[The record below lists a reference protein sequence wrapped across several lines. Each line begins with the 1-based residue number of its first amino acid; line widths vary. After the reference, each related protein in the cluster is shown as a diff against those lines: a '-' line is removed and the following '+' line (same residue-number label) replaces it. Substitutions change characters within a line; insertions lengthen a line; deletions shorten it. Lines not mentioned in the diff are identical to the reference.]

1 MNIVKVL
8 ADKSTNRIPIGKQGE
23 NKATAVQFCVKT
35 WLEMWPGATVALAVQ
50 PPTGNAYPA
59 IVTTQDNITTW
70 VITDAD
76 TAIPGIGKCELHVL
90 LNDVV
95 KKSITFMT
103 YIAESFTA
111 EGEAPDPVADWIED
125 AQAKLGEVDDAV
137 DLIEGMTVSAA
148 ESTTPSATLTT
159 VDGHY
164 NIAFGLVKGDK
175 GDQGVQGPAGAD
187 GAPGQDGAPGVDGTT
202 FTPSVSSEGVISWT
216 NDGNKQNPSP
226 VNIKGPA
233 GQDGAPGADGYS
245 PTASVSKSGSTATI
259 TITDKNGT
267 TTAQISD
274 GQNGQDGQ
282 QGPAGPGLP
291 SGGTQGQIVV
301 KKSGTDYDTEWSDDL
316 SDLKSAVAVLEP
328 AATSGDVGK
337 VPKVKTVVDGK
348 VSEYEFGSLPSV
360 PVTDVQANGTSVLS
374 DGVANVPVANSS
386 RFGVVKINTSNG
398 VGISSGE
405 LFINGSTSS
414 NVIGGTNNYRPIVP
428 AHQHESTFYGLAKA
442 AGSDMASSSNP
453 VGTYTDAAKSAISTM
468 LNGPVAVSGTTPII
482 TALPGLQYVCG
493 EVSTLDITLPASGC
507 VDVVFESGSTPTVLT
522 VTPPTGMTVE
532 WANGFDSTTLEADTL
547 YELNIKM
554 VGTKCLGVAGKWT

>member
-8 ADKSTNRIPIGKQGE
+8 ADKSTNRIPVGKQGE
-23 NKATAVQFCVKT
+23 NNATAIEFCCKT
-35 WLEMWPGATVALAVQ
+35 WLEMWPGATLALAVQ
-50 PPTGNAYPA
+50 PPTGDAYPA
-59 IVTTQDNITTW
+59 VVERDGNICRW
-70 VITDAD
+70 VITAAD
-76 TAIPGIGKCELHVL
+76 TAVPGIGKCELRVL
-90 LNDVV
+90 DGEVV
-95 KKSITFMT
+95 KKSVTFQT
-103 YIAESFTA
+103 YIAESFTVD
-111 EGEAPDPVADWIED
+111 GEAPDPVADWIED

-164 NIAFGLVKGDK
+164 NIAFGLVKGD
-175 GDQGVQGPAGAD
+175 QGPAGAD
-187 GAPGQDGAPGVDGTT
+187 GAPGQDGAPGADGK
-202 FTPSVSSEGVISWT
+202 
-216 NDGNKQNPSP
+216 DGKDGAPGKDGKDGADGAP
-226 VNIKGPA
+226 

-291 SGGTQGQIVV
+291 SGGTQGQIPV
-301 KKSGTDYDTEWSDDL
+301 KASSSNYDVAWSDDL
-316 SDLKSAVAVLEP
+316 SALKSAVNDKLDTP
-328 AATSGDVGK
+328 STPGTSGQVLTSDGQGGQSWQTPT
-337 VPKVKTVVDGK
+337 VPT
-348 VSEYEFGSLPSV
+348 V
-360 PVTDVQANGTSVLS
+360 PVQDVQVNGVSVVGQG
-374 DGVANVPVANSS
+374 GVANIPAAGLGTGY
-386 RFGVVKINTSNG
+386 GVVKTTTG
-398 VGISSGE
+398 LGLGFSGAGN
-405 LFINGSTSS
+405 LMIATATNAAVK
-414 NVIGGTNNYRPIVP
+414 NGTNNYVPITP
-428 AHQHESTFYGLAKA
+428 SNQEKSAFYGLAKA

-453 VGTYTDAAKSAISTM
+453 VGQYTDAAKSAISTM
-468 LNGPVAVSGTTPII
+468 LNGSVAVSGTTPII

-554 VGTKCLGVAGKWT
+554 VGTKCLGVAGSWT